1 MSVNFTDRILVNFT
15 EQARLVIV
23 RAKEEARMLDHN
35 WVGTEHLLLGLIGE
49 TGVAAEVLESLG
61 ISLEAVREQ
70 IEEIFGWGQEVPLG
84 PIWFTLRANNVLR
97 LAQEEAALAV
107 QDCTGTGQILLG
119 LTYESDGVAA
129 QVLVKLGADLNR
141 VRQLVRGRTSAD
153 SS

>member
-1 MSVNFTDRILVNFT
+1 MTVTDRMLVNFTD
-15 EQARLVIV
+15 QARLVMM

-49 TGVAAEVLESLG
+49 RGVAAEVLESLS
-61 ISLEAVREQ
+61 IRMEAVREQ
-70 IEEIFGWGQEVPLG
+70 IEEIFGWGQEVPFG
-84 PIWFTLRANNVLR
+84 PMWFTLRANNVLR

-107 QDCTGTGQILLG
+107 QDYTGTGHILLG
-119 LTYESDGVAA
+119 LTYEGDGVAA

-141 VRQLVRGRTSAD
+141 VRKLVRGRTGAD